1 MRHPAGGRHTTTR
14 PFPRDSP
21 HLRTASRPASR
32 HLTYDA
38 ARHTFGIVIKSFRGA
53 DTEALFNRQRV
64 PRFNS
69 IERPALRKLEMLN
82 AATQIRQ
89 LTAIP
94 GNRLEALKGNRKG
107 QHSMRIND
115 RWRVCFVW
123 RVGDA
128 YDVEVTDHYQ

>member
-1 MRHPAGGRHTTTR
+1 
-14 PFPRDSP
+14 
-21 HLRTASRPASR
+21 
-32 HLTYDA
+32 LTYDA
-38 ARHTFGIVIKSFRGA
+38 TRFTFGIVIKSFRGA

-64 PRFNS
+64 PRFHS

-89 LTAIP
+89 LNAIP